1 MKRIFDQNELN
12 RFFRYSLALTG
23 DEQSAWDLLQ
33 TSLEKWV
40 RLGNVEVHNPRSYFR
55 RMLRN
60 RFVDDSRRKKRW
72 VEQPYE
78 DDNSVIPISE
88 GSLEDI
94 LSTRQEAYTVLE
106 QLTPQDREILFLWA
120 VEEYTAQDIAQ
131 HLATP
136 RGTILSRIYR
146 LRNKIRSKVKKLR
159 FIHGKNVQDA
169 S

>member
-1 MKRIFDQNELN
+1 MKRIFDQIELN
-12 RFFRYSLALTG
+12 GFYRYCLALTG
-23 DEQSAWDLLQ
+23 DEPSAWDLLQ
-33 TSLEKWV
+33 PSLEKWV
-40 RLGNVEVHNPRSYFR
+40 RHAGIEVRNPGAYFR

-60 RFVDDSRRKKRW
+60 QFLDDCRKKKRC

-94 LSTRQEAYTVLE
+94 VATRQEAQAVLK

-120 VEEYTAQDIAQ
+120 VEEFTAQDIAH

-146 LRNKIRSKVKKLR
+146 LRNKIRTNIKKLR
-159 FIHGKNVQDA
+159 FTHGKNVQGT